1 MSFTHVATIL
11 GSALLIAACNE
22 ATAEH
27 SAQTAPA
34 TPHEKITKQLV
45 IEEPTPDV
53 LALTGRLTADQRA
66 DVTADTQG
74 KVIAVFVKRGQR
86 VKKGDAVVQLDVR
99 SAAMQSAEASANLA
113 SALAE
118 KKNAE
123 IECERAAR
131 LYAQGAITKSEADR
145 TATRCESAGS
155 QVSAASARA
164 SVIAK
169 GVSDGI
175 VRAPFDGVVSA
186 KSVTVGEW
194 VAPGR
199 ALFTLVDA
207 DPLTIELSVPES
219 SIHQVKLGQPVEL
232 TLVSAPGTKYRA
244 KVTRLAAEIGTSR
257 SMIAEATLEPAPGLV
272 PGMFAEASVVVGQ
285 TTRPVI
291 PRSAAVLR
299 GKDWHVF
306 VVNEAELEDRVVQIG
321 PAATTDEVAVT
332 QNLRKDEIVVR
343 APTDKTADGNVWT
356 E

>member
-1 MSFTHVATIL
+1 MSSHSFIVSIL
-11 GSALLIAACNE
+11 FLVACNE
-22 ATAEH
+22 ATAKQ
-27 SAQTAPA
+27 ATPAPA
-34 TPHEKITKQLV
+34 TPHEKIVRQLV
-45 IEEPTPDV
+45 IEEPAPD
-53 LALTGRLTADQRA
+53 LLPLTGRLTADQRA

-74 KVIAVFVKRGQR
+74 KVTEVYVKRGQR
-86 VKKGDAVVQLDVR
+86 VRKGDPVVRLDVR
-99 SAAMQSAEASANLA
+99 GAAMQSAEATANLA
-113 SALAE
+113 SARAE
-118 KKNAE
+118 KRNAE
-123 IECERAAR
+123 IECARSER

-155 QVSAASARA
+155 QVSAATARA

-186 KSVTVGEW
+186 KFVTVGEW

-199 ALFTLVDA
+199 SLFTLVDA

-219 SIHQVKLGQPVEL
+219 SVHQVKLGQPVEL
-232 TLVSAPGTKYRA
+232 TMVSAPGKKYQA
-244 KVTRLAAEIGTSR
+244 KVTRLAAEIGSSR

-306 VVNEAELEDRVVQIG
+306 VVKDAEIEDRVVQIA
-321 PAATTDEVAVT
+321 PAATSNEVAVT
-332 QNLRKDEIVVR
+332 QNLEKDEIVVL
-343 APTDKTADGNVWT
+343 APTETTADGNVWS